1 MSLFIG
7 GLILIIGFVSA
18 AIVAVATPLVLGFV
32 AYDLA
37 TSRTP
42 SSAAP
47 VVAAEHEDTSLRI
60 AAERGVAR
68 AFVLFGGAFW
78 SVAAFA
84 GLYSLSESGTQ
95 AAVLAAGIPLIA
107 CAVTLIVGWY
117 FERFTSVM
125 LLVASFAVVA
135 WGVIY
140 QFEPGV
146 WMLMTFALLGPM
158 MTASVLFWLARR
170 DQDAYERVT
179 AVRPELA
186 FAFAARSSIA
196 A

>member
-1 MSLFIG
+1 MSLLIG
-7 GLILIIGFVSA
+7 GLILIVGFACA
-18 AIVAVATPLVLGFV
+18 AIVAIATPIVLGML

-37 TSRTP
+37 TSHTP
-42 SSAAP
+42 HTTAP
-47 VVAAEHEDTSLRI
+47 QAVPDHAEASMCI
-60 AAERGVAR
+60 AVERGVAR
-68 AFVLFGGAFW
+68 AFVIFGGAFW

-84 GLYSLSESGTQ
+84 GLYSLSDSGTQ
-95 AAVLAAGIPLIA
+95 AAVLAAAIPAIA

-125 LLVASFAVVA
+125 LIAASVVVMA
-135 WGVIY
+135 WGVVY

-146 WMLMTFALLGPM
+146 WILMTFALLGPM
-158 MTASVLFWLARR
+158 LTASVLFWLARR

>member
-1 MSLFIG
+1 MSLVIG
-7 GLILIIGFVSA
+7 GLILIIGFASA
-18 AIVAVATPLVLGFV
+18 AIVAIATPVVLGMV
-32 AYDLA
+32 AYDL
-37 TSRTP
+37 SKSHTP
-42 SSAAP
+42 HTAVTADAP
-47 VVAAEHEDTSLRI
+47 DHAEVSMRI
-60 AAERGVAR
+60 AVERGVAR
-68 AFVLFGGAFW
+68 AFVIFGGAFW

-95 AAVLAAGIPLIA
+95 AAVLAAAIPAIA

-125 LLVASFAVVA
+125 LVAASFAVMA
-135 WGVIY
+135 WGVVY

-146 WMLMTFALLGPM
+146 WILMTFALLGPM
-158 MTASVLFWLARR
+158 LTASVLFWLARR

>member
-1 MSLFIG
+1 MSLLIG

-18 AIVAVATPLVLGFV
+18 ALVAVAIPLVLGLV

-37 TSRTP
+37 QSRTTSP
-42 SSAAP
+42 TTPLAAQ
-47 VVAAEHEDTSLRI
+47 EHESTPMRI

-78 SVAAFA
+78 SAAAFA
-84 GLYSLSESGTQ
+84 GLYSLSDSGTQ
-95 AAVLAAGIPLIA
+95 AAVLAAVIPLIA
-107 CAVTLIVGWY
+107 VAVTLIVGWY
-117 FERFTSVM
+117 FERFTAVM
-125 LLVASFAVVA
+125 LVAASIAVVA
-135 WGVIY
+135 WGVVY
-140 QFEPGV
+140 QFEAGV

-158 MTASVLFWLARR
+158 LTASVLFWLARR

-179 AVRPELA
+179 AIRPELA

>member
-1 MSLFIG
+1 MSLLIG

-18 AIVAVATPLVLGFV
+18 AIVAVAIPLVLGLV

-37 TSRTP
+37 QSRTASLATP
-42 SSAAP
+42 LAAP
-47 VVAAEHEDTSLRI
+47 EHEHTSLRI

-78 SVAAFA
+78 SAAAFA
-84 GLYSLSESGTQ
+84 GLYSLSDSGTQ
-95 AAVLAAGIPLIA
+95 AALLAAVIPLIA
-107 CAVTLIVGWY
+107 VAVTLIVGWY
-117 FERFTSVM
+117 FERFTAVM
-125 LLVASFAVVA
+125 LVVASVAVVA
-135 WGVIY
+135 WGVVY
-140 QFEPGV
+140 QFEAGV

-158 MTASVLFWLARR
+158 MTAAVLFWLARR

-179 AVRPELA
+179 AIRPELA